1 MNFGFSYIGLL
12 FFLLLLIPN
21 LIWTKNKP
29 KNYEVYVKSEN
40 KFLEILERIGEVS
53 VTCISLI
60 FENFNF
66 RLEPWSIFLGLAGV
80 GMLFYEGYWIR
91 YFRSEKQMKDFYTS
105 YLGIPL
111 AGATLPIFSY
121 LMLSLYGKNIFLF
134 LSTILLGI
142 GHIGIHFMHYKEIKH
157 LPNA

>member
-60 FENFNF
+60 FEDFNF

-134 LSTILLGI
+134 LSTILLAI

-157 LPNA
+157 LTNT